1 MKLYTD
7 MRTSKLRAIA
17 AVRAFA
23 TAQSDL
29 HGNVERMES
38 EVRAA
43 LAGYSREI
51 LGVDAG
57 VDVDKM
63 LHYVTTLCRAGK
75 ASRAV
80 RLLEDGLNDHE
91 PTTLLIWLLMLWGLA
106 KFCAKAAVVLL
117 VIAAAGI
124 VVWGWVQ

>member
-1 MKLYTD
+1 MRLYKD

-29 HGNVERMES
+29 YGNIERMES

-43 LAGYSREI
+43 LAGYRLENE
-51 LGVDAG
+51 G
-57 VDVDKM
+57 KM

-80 RLLEDGLNDHE
+80 KLLEDGLSDHE
-91 PTTLLIWLLMLWGLA
+91 PTDLLIGLLLLWELA
-106 KFCAKAAVVLL
+106 KLGAKVGAVLL